1 VTFGFIDTAIRLVMA
16 AVLGG
21 AIGIDRE
28 LRKKPAGLRTHA
40 MVSLGSSLLT
50 IAGLSLSLHDSSAV
64 SRVLQ
69 GLVAGIGFVG
79 GGAILRSKTSG
90 EVEGLTTATS
100 VWVVAAIGIAT
111 GLGLWQTALTA
122 TVISLVLLSAGERLD
137 QWLARLH
144 QHRQNHA
151 ARAAAPHDGEDRH
164 HPR

>member
-1 VTFGFIDTAIRLVMA
+1 
-16 AVLGG
+16 
-21 AIGIDRE
+21 
-28 LRKKPAGLRTHA
+28 

-111 GLGLWQTALTA
+111 GLGLLLHR
-122 TVISLVLLSAGERLD
+122 LVLLGRIPTSTVAVALSGAAIVAMPWGLLPLGALVLLMGLAHVAGT
-137 QWLARLH
+137 
-144 QHRQNHA
+144 
-151 ARAAAPHDGEDRH
+151 
-164 HPR
+164 